1 MVVCTKFSTK
11 RFVTID
17 DELFTVHYIYKKYIY
32 IWWTLNKQKRYD
44 KRGDEKL
51 KKKFG
56 LNSIR

>member
-1 MVVCTKFSTK
+1 MAGCIKFSTK
-11 RFVTID
+11 RFVIID
-17 DELFTVHYIYKKYIY
+17 DELFTVYIKKIY